1 MPLRLGNLL
10 DDRQATGA
18 STAEI
23 IGDACLQV
31 LKKGFNKEWSG

>member
-10 DDRQATGA
+10 DHRKATGA
-18 STAEI
+18 TTAVT
-23 IGDACLQV
+23 IGHACLQV